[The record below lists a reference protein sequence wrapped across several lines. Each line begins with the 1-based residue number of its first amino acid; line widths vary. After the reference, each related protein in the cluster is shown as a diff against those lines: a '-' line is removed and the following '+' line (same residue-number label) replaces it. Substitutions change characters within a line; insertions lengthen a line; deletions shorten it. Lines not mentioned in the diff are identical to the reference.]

1 MQFSEKFQKF
11 LGVVAIRRSFLQE
24 IVERHIS
31 CSQSFPLYGNYTVG
45 NRVIPL
51 NCLTIDTV
59 QLLDKATPFQTV
71 FCLLLCDNAT
81 FY

>member
-1 MQFSEKFQKF
+1 M
-11 LGVVAIRRSFLQE
+11 AIRRSFLQE

-51 NCLTIDTV
+51 LNCLTIDTV
-59 QLLDKATPFQTV
+59 QLLDEATPFQTSFLPV
-71 FCLLLCDNAT
+71 T
-81 FY
+81 